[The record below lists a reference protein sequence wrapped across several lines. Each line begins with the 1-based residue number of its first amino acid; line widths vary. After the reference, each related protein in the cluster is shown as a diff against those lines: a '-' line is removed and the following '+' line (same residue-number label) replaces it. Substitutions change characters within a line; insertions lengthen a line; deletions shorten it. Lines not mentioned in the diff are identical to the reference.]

1 MGAQERCRGST
12 NERRGLRPEPERPR
26 NNEQGDPT
34 PRLATGRTDLLQ
46 QRRYGVGGEL
56 RPMKGSRWKTAE
68 GFRERVRGYD
78 AGVGD
83 RAIDELLRQRG
94 SAGNGSGAAAAQKTC
109 FRDTVVH
116 NASGEL

>member
-26 NNEQGDPT
+26 NNEQGDPSR
-34 PRLATGRTDLLQ
+34 RLATGRTDLLQ

-56 RPMKGSRWKTAE
+56 RAMKGSRWKTAE

-78 AGVGD
+78 AG
-83 RAIDELLRQRG
+83 
-94 SAGNGSGAAAAQKTC
+94 
-109 FRDTVVH
+109 
-116 NASGEL
+116 GELEDVAADGIAYFDGGGGAGKLAGVSRVAEMIENGFAEHS